1 MATKQGAKS
10 KRFGSIGVTKG
21 VNSPSSS
28 TTSSSKQFHETS
40 NDAQS
45 SPASSSVR
53 SKPQLF
59 HPEVVPLEVKKV
71 KENVTVTVRFR
82 PLK

>member
-1 MATKQGAKS
+1 MASKQGPKS
-10 KRFGSIGVTKG
+10 KRFGSIGATKG

-28 TTSSSKQFHETS
+28 TTPSSKQFHETS
-40 NDAQS
+40 NDAPS

-53 SKPQLF
+53 SKPQQF
-59 HPEVVPLEVKKV
+59 YPETVPLDSQKT